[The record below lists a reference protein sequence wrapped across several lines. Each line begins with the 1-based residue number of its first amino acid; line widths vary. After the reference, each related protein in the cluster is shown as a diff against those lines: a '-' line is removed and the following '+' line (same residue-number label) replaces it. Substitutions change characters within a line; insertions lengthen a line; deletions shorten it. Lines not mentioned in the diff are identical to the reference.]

1 MIHFFRSI
9 CGGGKEYWSWK
20 TEVNI
25 EVLLVNKKLSVWQSI
40 MIFYFL
46 HFIPQKDIQYFSDI
60 LVWSNGFGL
69 MLNLSLHPENKFGL
83 SKKVE
88 TKGEARSQTHN
99 KILIRW
105 FSVDVTTKAQIMLK
119 RVKIAQNAK
128 SKFWPE
134 NQLKKHKNMV
144 HKKVAKLQLNMM
156 HLSLKTKKN

>member
-1 MIHFFRSI
+1 M
-9 CGGGKEYWSWK
+9 G
-20 TEVNI
+20 
-25 EVLLVNKKLSVWQSI
+25 
-40 MIFYFL
+40 
-46 HFIPQKDIQYFSDI
+46 
-60 LVWSNGFGL
+60 
-69 MLNLSLHPENKFGL
+69 
-83 SKKVE
+83 KKVE

-144 HKKVAKLQLNMM
+144 QKKVAKLLLNML
-156 HLSLKTKKN
+156 HLSLKTKTKIKLNYSGPAASALDIITPSRSKRLWWSNYNLIPNLFLSMIDKPEKNLIDVKINK